1 MKENVSHQK
10 QCVQVGNIAETN
22 QKTFLFFP
30 YINCVQCVH
39 QNFFFSSF
47 IFRRTAK
54 KRGREEREEEEEED
68 VIMTY
73 HVTR

>member
-30 YINCVQCVH
+30 DINCVQCVH
-39 QNFFFSSF
+39 QCFFFPHLF
-47 IFRRTAK
+47 LGEQP
-54 KRGREEREEEEEED
+54 KRGEEKREREEEED